1 MKDYLLPLKNKP
13 FDGINFYRNEDGNLE
28 VSAFTYKTAGEKVEG
43 SEMGDMYDIIIFC
56 EEHPKMPERFKAILT
71 SPLHYISRMIDD
83 GFLGVV
89 ARATTTSDTFMEDIH
104 EHMNVRV
111 EKYIKDYEELL
122 NDEQT

>member
-13 FDGINFYRNEDGNLE
+13 FDGINFYRNEEGDFE
-28 VSAFTYKTAGEKVEG
+28 VSAFMYKIAGEKVEG
-43 SEMGDMYDIIIFC
+43 SAMGDLYDIIIFN
-56 EEHPKMPERFKAILT
+56 EEQPKMPERFKAILT

-89 ARATTTSDTFMEDIH
+89 ARVTTTSDDFMENI
-104 EHMNVRV
+104 EQHMNKRV
-111 EKYIKDYEELL
+111 EKYIKDYEEIL